1 MQLCYMM
8 SDSKYRVYFNERE
21 TNNIRK
27 ILGNDISIR
36 NVSLCYYIEKVLP
49 LNFQECVGKRVMVTN
64 VYAQD
69 KYISATVLLQ
79 DIEFEFSQ
87 PKDKNYRFKITE
99 VSFDN
104 GRSFKDWLK
113 DKRYAY
119 KILEVTTKKVRVI
132 LFNVNVQDELLISL
146 SGGQINRVC
155 SIIEY
160 ALFAT
165 ANKFKEQIA
174 ALI

>member
-8 SDSKYRVYFNERE
+8 SDSKYRVYFSERE
-21 TNNIRK
+21 TNNIKK

-36 NVSLCYYIEKVLP
+36 NISLCYYIERVLP
-49 LNFQECVGKRVMVTN
+49 MTFKECFGKRVMVTN
-64 VYAQD
+64 IYAQD
-69 KYISATVLLQ
+69 KYLSATVLLQ

-87 PKDKNYRFKITE
+87 PKDKTSLFKVTE
-99 VSFDN
+99 VSFEN
-104 GRSFKDWLK
+104 GRSFKEWLK
-113 DKRYAY
+113 GKRYAY
-119 KILEVTTKKVRVI
+119 KILEITSKRIKVI

>member
-8 SDSKYRVYFNERE
+8 SDSKYRVYFSERE

-27 ILGNDISIR
+27 TLGNDISIR
-36 NVSLCYYIEKVLP
+36 NVSLCYYIERVLP
-49 LNFQECVGKRVMVTN
+49 SCFEQCVGKRIMVTN
-64 VYAQD
+64 IYAQD

-79 DIEFEFSQ
+79 DIQFEFSR
-87 PKDKNYRFKITE
+87 PKDKNYWFKITE
-99 VSFDN
+99 VSFED
-104 GRSFKDWLK
+104 GKSFKKWLK
-113 DKRYAY
+113 GKRYAY
-119 KILEVTTKKVRVI
+119 KILEITSKKVKVI

-155 SIIEY
+155 SVIEY
-160 ALFAT
+160 AFLAT

-174 ALI
+174 ALT